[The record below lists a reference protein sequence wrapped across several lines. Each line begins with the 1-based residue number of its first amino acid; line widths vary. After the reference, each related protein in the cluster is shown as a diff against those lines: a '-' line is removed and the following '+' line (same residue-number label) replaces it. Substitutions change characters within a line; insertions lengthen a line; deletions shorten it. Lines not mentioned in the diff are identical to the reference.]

1 MQYVLA
7 FTENQLTELVF
18 RYIAKKKTKILE
30 PWKQKIKSTD
40 LIFPKFLVLKLFM
53 VRSSAFH

>member
-7 FTENQLTELVF
+7 FTENQLIELVF
-18 RYIAKKKTKILE
+18 RYIAKKIKILE

-40 LIFPKFLVLKLFM
+40 LIFRKFLVFKLFM